1 MRSNL
6 EACHRRCVYSLSC
19 TFPCRFIICLTLVLA
34 LHNQKTDAFFFHSS
48 SPLLLLSYI
57 PPPLLLFFVQKPEDI
72 RSEMNTFASNGIKP
86 TWTPSFKNTHHINAV
101 NFLAQ
106 QKAQQN
112 SSTKQ
117 RTHLRRNSF
126 FSTPPPAAPA
136 LNFPSSSR
144 FTTTST
150 ASTTNSASSFP
161 TMMSTTSSAVF
172 NHASSGD
179 GRSRRRSIHVLEE
192 SSAKRSSQGLKDTSS
207 PRSDGMHLHQK
218 PRAALRKNHAFLT
231 ASRQSKKQDRYD
243 GSWRVRNTSSSLY
256 ECGVR
261 GTTSD
266 MGAQRALQKRM
277 QGHKLVMAQRWKNGG
292 SLF

>member
-1 MRSNL
+1 M
-6 EACHRRCVYSLSC
+6 HFFSL
-19 TFPCRFIICLTLVLA
+19 
-34 LHNQKTDAFFFHSS
+34 FFSFSS
-48 SPLLLLSYI
+48 SPFLLTFPPHLSSSPFLLSS
-57 PPPLLLFFVQKPEDI
+57 PPLLLFFVQKPKDI
-72 RSEMNTFASNGIKP
+72 RREMNTFASNGIKP
-86 TWTPSFKNTHHINAV
+86 KWTPSFKNTHHINAV

-136 LNFPSSSR
+136 SNFPSSSR

-261 GTTSD
+261 GTTND